1 MTESEWLACQT
12 RPMAMF
18 RYVQRK
24 TTTRKLQLIGCAVC
38 RLLQEHLTDARLQ
51 HAISALEQFADGEI
65 AEEKFVHSRSE
76 TWQIIPENLPILPH
90 HGYVELA
97 AARAVSCAIN
107 PDVQLGIASAIQFVT
122 TSVTWTTQKGNWKHV
137 NDQMRNRISG
147 VIHEVIGNPFQKW
160 SRTAPWS
167 EGGLIQP
174 DGRTVALTDTV
185 RGLAETIHQLQAFDR
200 LPILAD
206 ALEEAGI
213 TDIALLAHCRSEQPH
228 IRGCWALD
236 VVRGKT

>member
-18 RYVQRK
+18 RYIQRK

-38 RLLQEHLTDARLQ
+38 RILQEHLSDARLQ
-51 HAISALEQFADGEI
+51 DAIFALEQFADGTI
-65 AEEKFVHSRSE
+65 TEEDFVQVRSE
-76 TWQIIPENLPILPH
+76 IWHIVPENPPVLS
-90 HGYVELA
+90 HGYVEKA
-97 AARAVSCAIN
+97 ADHAVSCVIN
-107 PDVQLGIASAIQFVT
+107 PDVQSGIARAIEFVT
-122 TSVTWTTQKGNWKHV
+122 TSVTWTTEKGSWKRV
-137 NDQMRNRISG
+137 NDQMRNKIST
-147 VIHEVIGNPFQKW
+147 VLHEVIGNPFQKW
-160 SRTAPWS
+160 SRTAPWA

-185 RGLAETIHQLQAFDR
+185 CGLAETIHQLQAFDR

-213 TDIALLAHCRSEQPH
+213 TDVALLAHCRSEQPH